1 MTRYRIDIDAARRR
15 LAAREHHS
23 IHTPYGSVQ
32 YAEQGQGP
40 PVLFSHPL
48 VGGFD
53 VGLGCAESWIGDG
66 FRVIA
71 PSRFGYLGSSLPQDA
86 LPVDQADAYALLLD
100 ALGIERAAMVGFS
113 AGGPSV
119 IQFALRHPDRTSGLI
134 LLGSALPGKAGGP
147 PKPVAQLLFTDP
159 VFWTLKAYLPTLFLR
174 CLGMPKGFAP
184 TPEQRTG
191 ILESEE
197 SLFPIRPRKQ
207 GVLYDN
213 YVSTPD
219 VQGYPLEE
227 ISVPTLII
235 NARDDGLS
243 AFENAASAAERI
255 PGAELLAID
264 HGGHLLLGSEALIRQ
279 EVARFLAASRVG
291 VTER

>member
-1 MTRYRIDIDAARRR
+1 MTRYRRDLQAARRR
-15 LAAREHHS
+15 LAAREHHT
-23 IHTPYGSVQ
+23 IQTPYGSVQ
-32 YAEQGQGP
+32 YAEHGQGP
-40 PVLFSHPL
+40 PLLFSHPL

-53 VGLGCAESWIGDG
+53 VGLGCAESWIGES

-71 PSRFGYLGSSLPQDA
+71 PSRFGYLGSSLPQGV
-86 LPVDQADAYALLLD
+86 LPADQADAYALLLD
-100 ALGIERAAMVGFS
+100 ALEVERAAVVGFS

-134 LLGSALPGKAGGP
+134 LQGSALPGKAGGP
-147 PKPVAQLLFTDP
+147 PKPVAQLLFTDLM
-159 VFWTLKAYLPTLFLR
+159 FWTLKAYLPALFLR
-174 CLGMPKGFAP
+174 CLGMPKGFHP
-184 TPEQRTG
+184 TPEQWTG

-213 YVSTPD
+213 YISTPD
-219 VQGYPLEE
+219 VQGYPLEQ
-227 ISVPTLII
+227 ISVPTLIV

-264 HGGHLLLGSEALIRQ
+264 QGGHMLVGSEDLIVR
-279 EVARFLAASRVG
+279 EVARFLAGSRVG
-291 VTER
+291 

>member
-1 MTRYRIDIDAARRR
+1 MSRYRRDLEAARRR
-15 LAAREHHS
+15 LAAREHHT
-23 IHTPYGSVQ
+23 IQTPYGAVQ
-32 YAEQGQGP
+32 YAEHGGGP
-40 PVLFSHPL
+40 ALLFSHPL

-53 VGLGCAESWIGDG
+53 VGLGCAEGWIGDG

-71 PSRFGYLGSSLPQDA
+71 PSRFGYLGSSLPPGGMPA
-86 LPVDQADAYALLLD
+86 DQADAYAVLLD
-100 ALGIERAAMVGFS
+100 ALGIERAAVAGFS

-147 PKPVAQLLFTDP
+147 PKPVGRLLFTDP

-174 CLGMPKGFAP
+174 CLGMPKGFRP
-184 TPEQRTG
+184 TPEQWTG

-197 SLFPIRPRKQ
+197 SLFPLAPRKHGLMFDQ
-207 GVLYDN
+207 
-213 YVSTPD
+213 YVSNPD
-219 VQGYPLEE
+219 VQGYPLEQLR
-227 ISVPTLII
+227 VPTLIV

-255 PGAELLAID
+255 PGAELLAIER
-264 HGGHLLLGSEALIRQ
+264 GGHMLLGSEGLIMR
-279 EVARFLAASRVG
+279 EVARFLTGSRVG
-291 VTER
+291 

>member
-1 MTRYRIDIDAARRR
+1 MTRYRRDIEAARRR

-23 IHTPYGSVQ
+23 IQTPYGAVQ
-32 YAEQGQGP
+32 YAEHGQGP
-40 PVLFSHPL
+40 PLLFSHPL

-71 PSRFGYLGSSLPQDA
+71 PSRFGYLGSSLPPGVMPA
-86 LPVDQADAYALLLD
+86 DQADAYALLLD
-100 ALGIERAAMVGFS
+100 ALGIERAAIVGYS
-113 AGGPSV
+113 AGGPSA

-147 PKPVAQLLFTDP
+147 PKPVAQLLFTDL
-159 VFWTLKAYLPTLFLR
+159 VFWALKAYAPFQFARL
-174 CLGMPKGFAP
+174 LGTPKGFHP
-184 TPEQRTG
+184 T
-191 ILESEE
+191 EE
-197 SLFPIRPRKQ
+197 SLFPIRQRKQ

-213 YVSTPD
+213 YISTPD
-219 VQGYPLEE
+219 VQGYPLGE

-243 AFENAASAAERI
+243 AFQNAARAAERI

-264 HGGHLLLGSEALIRQ
+264 QGGHMLLGSEDLIGQ
-279 EVARFLAASRVG
+279 EVTRFLAGSCVG
-291 VTER
+291 

>member
-1 MTRYRIDIDAARRR
+1 MTRYRTDIEAARRR

-32 YAEQGQGP
+32 YAQRGQGP
-40 PVLFSHPL
+40 PLLFSHPL

-53 VGLGCAESWIGDG
+53 LGLGCADSWIGDG
-66 FRVIA
+66 LRVIA
-71 PSRFGYLGSSLPQDA
+71 PSRFGYLGSSLPQGA
-86 LPVDQADAYALLLD
+86 MPADQADAYALLLD
-100 ALGIERAAMVGFS
+100 RLGIERAAMVGFS

-119 IQFALRHPDRTSGLI
+119 IQFALRYPDRTAGLVLI
-134 LLGSALPGKAGGP
+134 GSALPGKAGGP
-147 PKPVAQLLFTDP
+147 PKPVAQLLFTDL
-159 VFWTLKAYLPTLFLR
+159 VFWALKAYAPFQFARL
-174 CLGMPKGFAP
+174 LGTPKGFRP
-184 TPEQRTG
+184 TPEQRTE

-197 SLFPIRPRKQ
+197 SLFPIRPRKP

-213 YVSTPD
+213 YISTPD

-243 AFENAASAAERI
+243 AFQNAARAAERI

-264 HGGHLLLGSEALIRQ
+264 QGGHMLLGSETLIGQ
-279 EVARFLAASRVG
+279 EVARFLVASRVG
-291 VTER
+291 